1 MTKEEEQIIIQN
13 IVAGTAQQFA
23 LLVDAYKD
31 MAVVLAYNILGNQQD
46 AEEAAQDAFVKAY
59 TALSSFKQDAR
70 FATWLYRI
78 VVNTALNK
86 KKPQKP
92 YVAIATDA
100 HLNGEL
106 SSGTGHLFATHITKE
121 HRKHIQ
127 AALQCLP
134 THERLCITLYYL
146 NEMAVEEIRVL
157 TGISTSNIKVL
168 LHRGRKNLYAAL
180 HRQLQQEITN
190 LI

>member
-1 MTKEEEQIIIQN
+1 MTKEEEQIIIKN
-13 IVAGTAQQFA
+13 IVAGNAQQFA

-31 MAVVLAYNILGNQQD
+31 MAIVLAYNILLNQQD

-70 FATWLYRI
+70 FSTWLYRI

-86 KKPQKP
+86 KKPQKA
-92 YVAIATDA
+92 YVATTDA
-100 HLNGEL
+100 LLNDKLPSG
-106 SSGTGHLFATHITKE
+106 SSNLFATHITKE

-127 AALQCLP
+127 AALQCLNAN
-134 THERLCITLYYL
+134 ERLCITLYYL
-146 NEMAVEEIRVL
+146 NEMAVEEIREL
-157 TGISTSNIKVL
+157 TGITASNIKVL
-168 LHRGRKNLYAAL
+168 LHRGRKNLYAVL
-180 HRQLQQEITN
+180 HQQLQHEITN

>member
-1 MTKEEEQIIIQN
+1 MTKEEEHIIIKN
-13 IVAGTAQQFA
+13 IVAGAAQQFA

-31 MAVVLAYNILGNQQD
+31 MAIVLAFNILCNQQD
-46 AEEAAQDAFVKAY
+46 AEEAAQDAFVKAF
-59 TALSSFKQDAR
+59 TALPSFKQDAR

-86 KKPQKP
+86 KKIKKP
-92 YVAIATDA
+92 HFAEITDA
-100 HLNGEL
+100 VTNEQPYNFDD
-106 SSGTGHLFATHITKE
+106 LFTTHITRE

-134 THERLCITLYYL
+134 AGERMCITLYYL
-146 NEMAVEEIRVL
+146 SELSVAEVHEA
-157 TGISTSNIKVL
+157 TGITTSNIKVL

-180 HRQLQQEITN
+180 RQQLQHELTN